1 MDKNK
6 NKNKNKVKGSLFKI
20 PKILSKNKTNFLR
33 QCNEGDSEYNN
44 TKQPKKKITLYTGW
58 WLRVNK
64 RALKKKSKKKKCY
77 K

>member
-1 MDKNK
+1 MDKNKNK

-20 PKILSKNKTNFLR
+20 PSLSKTKTKFLK
-33 QCNEGDSEYNN
+33 QCKEGESEYNK
-44 TKQPKKKITLYTGW
+44 KQSKKKITLYTGW

-64 RALKKKSKKKKCY
+64 RVLKTKSKKKKCY